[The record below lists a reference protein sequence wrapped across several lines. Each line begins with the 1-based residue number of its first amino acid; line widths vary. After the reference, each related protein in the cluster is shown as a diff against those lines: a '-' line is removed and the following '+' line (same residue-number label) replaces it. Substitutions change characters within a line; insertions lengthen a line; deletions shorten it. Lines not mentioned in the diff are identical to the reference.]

1 MAFIVNDRANPVPV
15 TVVAPPPQ
23 TTAICTGVLG
33 AAGGVAEFVNIAVR
47 YPQSSFVC
55 SGDVTSIDVS
65 RIVFAPDLP
74 SFFANVAAYRVTVA
88 DSDNASSPSEILAVL
103 TDGTLTRPSYDPFAL
118 TPWVTGTSSL

>member
-1 MAFIVNDRANPVPV
+1 MKRYIGVAIGLGLLLVVLALTSAGPALAQGAIKPIMAFIVNDRANPVPV

-74 SFFANVAAYRVTVA
+74 SFFAN
-88 DSDNASSPSEILAVL
+88 
-103 TDGTLTRPSYDPFAL
+103 AL
-118 TPWVTGTSSL
+118 RIA